1 MSDSF
6 TDDDDEILD
15 EDDES
20 ARAIDSAPLKVS
32 NAWRSIERHREM
44 KELRKHLD
52 DFFLEDLDTDLK
64 DLHW

>member
-1 MSDSF
+1 MSDTF
-6 TDDDDEILD
+6 TEDDEILD

-20 ARAIDSAPLKVS
+20 TRVVETANLKAS
-32 NAWRSIERHREM
+32 SAWRSIERHREM

-52 DFFLEDLDTDLK
+52 DYFLDDSDAALK